1 MLPVTYTHAH
11 CLVRYGSST
20 HAARDRICVRATDPG
35 NAAFPGIID
44 LAIVPIP
51 AGPKPRTPPIT
62 SVRVGA
68 ANRTN
73 PAVVVE
79 LAILLLEWVRPDYKS
94 LIVFNHILLAPIWIL
109 ERI

>member
-1 MLPVTYTHAH
+1 MHIVLSGMVHLLTLHGIGFAYVPQIPVT
-11 CLVRYGSST
+11 LPFRGLSSY
-20 HAARDRICVRATDPG
+20 
-35 NAAFPGIID
+35 
-44 LAIVPIP
+44 
-51 AGPKPRTPPIT
+51 RTPPIT

-79 LAILLLEWVRPDYKS
+79 LAILLLEWVHPDSKS